1 MENIKKIFP
10 LLFVFFSLF
19 SCNYVEPGLQVF
31 WGNYNSDQG
40 NFQKANLAYLNSLD
54 KGELNMLIHYNL
66 GNTYYRLG
74 ESESAIIRWDKV
86 KATEVDIQFR
96 LVFNRGVYFYEKGN
110 YLEAARAFKRAVLLN
125 SSSLDAK
132 VNLELSLNRVNTG
145 YERRSDQNNDVH
157 DDSLFD
163 DTERLLNY
171 LKRRE
176 TFAWESSDEN
186 PHTGGNDW

>member
-1 MENIKKIFP
+1 
-10 LLFVFFSLF
+10 LCFFSLF

-54 KGELNMLIHYNL
+54 KSELNMLIHYNL

-96 LVFNRGVYFYEKGN
+96 LVFNRVSIFMKRKLSGSSKGV
-110 YLEAARAFKRAVLLN
+110 FKRAVLLN

-132 VNLELSLNRVNTG
+132 VNLELSLNRVNTDMREG
-145 YERRSDQNNDVH
+145 VIRIMMFKMILSLMTRND
-157 DDSLFD
+157 
-163 DTERLLNY
+163 Y
-171 LKRRE
+171 
-176 TFAWESSDEN
+176 
-186 PHTGGNDW
+186 

>member
-10 LLFVFFSLF
+10 LFFVFFSLF

>member
-145 YERRSDQNNDVH
+145 YERRSDQNNDVQ

-186 PHTGGNDW
+186 PHPGGNDW